1 MKELTE
7 YSQWKELVD
16 YGEFIIFISRSS
28 CDSCNAIEEKIENFK
43 SLDIFKISLD
53 NPESFNLRK
62 EISWIRKEVEILPL
76 IGVINR
82 GHLVRK
88 FQGSEVKKAL
98 IFLHSLRSL
107 NSEQI

>member
-1 MKELTE
+1 MAASGITGFTFPGIILLPGCKDFSVMSEIPE
-7 YSQWKELVD
+7 P
-16 YGEFIIFISRSS
+16 GPEFIHL
-28 CDSCNAIEEKIENFK
+28 K